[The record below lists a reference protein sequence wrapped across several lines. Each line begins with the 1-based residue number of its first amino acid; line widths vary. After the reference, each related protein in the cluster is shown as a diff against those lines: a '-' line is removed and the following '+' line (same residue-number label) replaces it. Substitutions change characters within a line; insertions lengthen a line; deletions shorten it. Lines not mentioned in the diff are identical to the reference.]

1 MLFLFSLII
10 AAIFAL
16 TAKSTI
22 KRHPYP
28 WYIGALVLTLF
39 VSLFPFSRDL
49 PESVTFVLD
58 LFRRGALACALW
70 CIVMWTGAFSNG
82 SKLIKR
88 LMPVRGELSI
98 FAAMLTLG
106 HNIGYG
112 RTYFIR
118 FFTDAASL
126 PANQLAACIITL
138 VLLAIM
144 IPLTILSFPKIRKR
158 MKAKKWKQIQ
168 RFAYLFYALLY
179 IHIMLL
185 FLPLAQNGRDGY
197 YFSVLVY
204 TAIFFGYAICRIRKW
219 YFLKKKP
226 SHKREITAACA
237 VLFAVILAIV
247 CVAAKP
253 KDTATDNAQNT
264 EATETLETIENT
276 EIGSESATT
285 ASKSSSN
292 AASETELSTDSE
304 TISKEDS
311 EGSDNSDSTLTDGV
325 YEAKAAGYDGTVK
338 VTVTI
343 EGGKITD
350 ISCSST
356 ESDLWYFDKCKN
368 KVVSE
373 ILEAQNTEVDAVSGA
388 TYSSNG
394 IKNAVQKALQEAA
407 GLNE

>member
-1 MLFLFSLII
+1 MLFVFSLVI
-10 AAIFAL
+10 AAFFSL

-49 PESVTFVLD
+49 PAPVTFVLD

-82 SKLIKR
+82 SWLIKR

-98 FAAMLTLG
+98 LAAMLTLG

-112 RTYFIR
+112 RTYFVR
-118 FFTDAASL
+118 FFTNASAL
-126 PANQLAACIITL
+126 PANQFVACIITL
-138 VLLAIM
+138 ILLIIM
-144 IPLTILSFPKIRKR
+144 IPLTILSFPTIRKR

-179 IHIMLL
+179 LHILLL
-185 FLPLAQNGRDGY
+185 FLPLAQNGRTSY
-197 YFSVLVY
+197 YFSVIVY
-204 TAIFFGYAICRIRKW
+204 TAIFLGYAICRIRKW

-226 SHKREITAACA
+226 SHKREVNA
-237 VLFAVILAIV
+237 VCLGLFLVTMAIV

-253 KDTATDNAQNT
+253 KNTVADDNPHNQNT
-264 EATETLETIENT
+264 EVF
-276 EIGSESATT
+276 
-285 ASKSSSN
+285 
-292 AASETELSTDSE
+292 STDSE
-304 TISKEDS
+304 QDSATSATDFEAISKEES
-311 EGSDNSDSTLTDGV
+311 ENFGSFTLTDGV
-325 YEAKAAGYDGTVK
+325 YEASAYGYDGAIK

-343 EGGKITD
+343 EGGKITNL
-350 ISCSST
+350 SCSSA
-356 ESDLWYFDKCKN
+356 ESDLWYFEKCKD

-373 ILEAQNTEVDAVSGA
+373 ILEAQNTDVDAVSGA

-394 IKNAVQKALQEAA
+394 IKKAVQKALQEA
-407 GLNE
+407 GLSE